1 MTTKRFTF
9 KSSKLSSAAD
19 QLWSASKSGF
29 KADEK
34 NIKLDLGKTLAT
46 DKSEKS
52 ANVET
57 TKSTVGGFIF
67 GSKLSEKVIISNGVC
82 FSFSSLSFSHAHLC
96 YNSG

>member
-34 NIKLDLGKTLAT
+34 SIKLDLGKTLAK
-46 DKSEKS
+46 DKPEKS
-52 ANVET
+52 TNAEATKT
-57 TKSTVGGFIF
+57 TVDGFIF

-82 FSFSSLSFSHAHLC
+82 IFFFSLPFFYTCLC
-96 YNSG
+96 CNLE